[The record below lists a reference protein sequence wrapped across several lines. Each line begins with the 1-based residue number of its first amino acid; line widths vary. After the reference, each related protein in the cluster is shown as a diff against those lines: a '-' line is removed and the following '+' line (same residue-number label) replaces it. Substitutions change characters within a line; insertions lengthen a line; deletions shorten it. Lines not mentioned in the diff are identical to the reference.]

1 MFELADMKIQHVFQ
15 SVLTR
20 TTIAA
25 NMNRTTLTS
34 AGVPFKEFVV
44 TCRCAPRPLNIF
56 YSSAMH
62 SNVLYSKLYTT

>member
-1 MFELADMKIQHVFQ
+1 
-15 SVLTR
+15 
-20 TTIAA
+20 
-25 NMNRTTLTS
+25 
-34 AGVPFKEFVV
+34 VPFKEFVV